1 MRRAAF
7 TALIPVA
14 GLLALTACSRT
25 PPAQVAQTPPAPV
38 APPSTPELAGGPP
51 PSETPAVSEPAQASP
66 AAVADAAPDQ
76 PGPAALTEPAAA
88 DRPAS
93 SQVSD
98 PLQPINRQLFKADR
112 AVSGLVEKTHVTRA
126 ASLAPAPAR
135 NGVANV
141 IQNLDEPT
149 AVANNLLQRSPRRAL
164 RAAARF
170 LVNSTVGVAG
180 LFDVASRLGLKRADA
195 NFSQTLASYGVKP
208 GPYLYLPVRGPSSV
222 RDVVGAFVDG
232 YFWPVSWLKLGMLKQ
247 QAVNVA
253 RAGLERPPPRPVAP
267 PPSQLATAKPAD
279 DYVAVR
285 TAYQQTLPAGPPAR
299 PVPVPVPASRPAPAA
314 PMTTIVASNP

>member
-38 APPSTPELAGGPP
+38 AQPSTPELAGGPP
-51 PSETPAVSEPAQASP
+51 PADAPASSDQGPV
-66 AAVADAAPDQ
+66 AVADATPDKASL
-76 PGPAALTEPAAA
+76 PALAEPAAA
-88 DRPAS
+88 DAPSAPE
-93 SQVSD
+93 VSD

-112 AVSGLVEKTHVTRA
+112 AVSGLVEKTHVARA

-195 NFSQTLASYGVKP
+195 DFSQTLASYGVKP

-253 RAGLERPPPRPVAP
+253 RAGLRRSPPQPGDL
-267 PPSQLATAKPAD
+267 PPSQLAAAKPAAAPAD
-279 DYVAVR
+279 AYVAVR

-299 PVPVPVPASRPAPAA
+299 PVPVPAPRPAPAA